1 MFFSLIHL
9 RSSLS
14 SKSCV
19 MCSQKKKTKLFKNV
33 NTTWISMPSTMK
45 CVMEQYEPLMANMHV
60 DASRN
65 NFIVKD
71 MILLCDLELVLR
83 LHATFSF
90 LDFVHTFIKLA

>member
-1 MFFSLIHL
+1 
-9 RSSLS
+9 
-14 SKSCV
+14 
-19 MCSQKKKTKLFKNV
+19 
-33 NTTWISMPSTMK
+33 
-45 CVMEQYEPLMANMHV
+45 MEQYEPLMANMHV